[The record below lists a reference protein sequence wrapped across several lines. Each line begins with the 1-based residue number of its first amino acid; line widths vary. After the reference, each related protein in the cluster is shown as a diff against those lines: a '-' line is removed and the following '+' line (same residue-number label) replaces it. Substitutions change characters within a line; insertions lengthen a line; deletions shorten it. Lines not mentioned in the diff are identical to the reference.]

1 MKPLAILSL
10 LIIISCIAAG
20 CTDPNAA
27 AAGDENIFIDDT
39 GTAVTVPADVSRI
52 ISLAP
57 SETEIVASVGALDRL
72 VGRTDYC
79 NYPPGIEGV
88 ASIGGPQTMSVEKV
102 VELQPDLILATTI
115 SDKIRVEELRT
126 MGFAVLVF
134 RLECLE
140 DIYRNIGVV
149 GSVTLRSSVT
159 EPTQSADVTNSG
171 STADELISQLR
182 AREKAVSGAA
192 HASEA
197 VPVLYVLWDDPL
209 YVAAN
214 NTLQHEL
221 IVKSGGWNIMEDAS
235 GYVIA
240 SDEAVINRA
249 PEIILASTSHTPG
262 SAPIGDRL
270 MEKSIFADLPAIK
283 NGRIYTIDGDIIN
296 RPGPRMLDALEWV
309 SSCING

>member
-1 MKPLAILSL
+1 M
-10 LIIISCIAAG
+10 AAG
-20 CTDPNAA
+20 CTDLNAT
-27 AAGDENIFIDDT
+27 AAGEEKTFIDDT
-39 GTAVTVPADVSRI
+39 GTAVTVPADVTRI
-52 ISLAP
+52 VSLAP
-57 SETEIVASVGALDRL
+57 SETEIVAYVGALDRL

-102 VELQPDLILATTI
+102 VELQPDLILATSV
-115 SDKIRVEELRT
+115 SDTIRVEGLRA
-126 MGFAVLVF
+126 MGFPVLVF
-134 RLECLE
+134 RLKSLE

-149 GSVTLRSSVT
+149 
-159 EPTQSADVTNSG
+159 ADVTNSG

-182 AREKAVSGAA
+182 AREEAVSGAA
-192 HASEA
+192 HASEG

-221 IVKSGGWNIMEDAS
+221 IVKSGGVNIMEDAS

-249 PEIILASTSHTPG
+249 PEIILASTSHTLG

-270 MEKSIFADLPAIK
+270 MEKSVFADLPAIK